1 MNKYIKNIL
10 LTAFTAM
17 LCAGCISNK
26 AVKREY
32 NKDTT
37 MTVIIGLEE
46 SKRYGKC
53 VGSEIDVEKMSKLL
67 EPYSAK
73 QTVLFNWKATR
84 ERVTEALKEACQQDL
99 AIIYYSGHGGSQ
111 QQMNPVASDFVEPS
125 GYDSFLCLYD
135 YPLLDDNIWEIVSNA
150 KGRVVLI
157 FDCCHSATMFR
168 DAPSFL
174 TFGQEQRL
182 LAAGDGSKEPQ
193 ILVLAGCPDEKFS
206 YGSQFGG
213 EMTQKFR
220 KYFDK
225 DKTYNDVFKAIVN
238 DPQLKKVQQPSMT
251 VVGKSFVDVKIF
263 N

>member
-1 MNKYIKNIL
+1 MNKYIKNTL

-67 EPYSAK
+67 APYSSK
-73 QTVLFNWKATR
+73 QIVLFNWKATR

-135 YPLLDDNIWEIVSNA
+135 APLMDDEIWSIISNA
-150 KGRVVLI
+150 KGRVILI
-157 FDCCHSATMFR
+157 TDACHSATMYR
-168 DAPSFL
+168 DASFMNFEKQQKNIDEERASKPRIL
-174 TFGQEQRL
+174 AVGGCADTSYSYGGDDGGLMTNAIL
-182 LAAGDGSKEPQ
+182 LAWRNHRTYKTVFNRVKKNPNVYRSQTVTTTMIGDSFEDYE
-193 ILVLAGCPDEKFS
+193 L
-206 YGSQFGG
+206 
-213 EMTQKFR
+213 FR
-220 KYFDK
+220 
-225 DKTYNDVFKAIVN
+225 
-238 DPQLKKVQQPSMT
+238 
-251 VVGKSFVDVKIF
+251 
-263 N
+263 